1 LNFASKPFSLKIQ
14 PSETKMAKW
23 PPLLFFAL
31 GLLATPT
38 ASSAKAVSDKEAQQI
53 AREAYIYGV
62 PMVTVYSTL
71 YAFSVDKGNPQYKG
85 PFNSILNVARVFT
98 PDDTA
103 FVTPNSDTPY
113 TFIGPDLRAEP
124 MVLTVPAMEKNRY
137 FVFQMMDLYT
147 FNFDYVGS
155 RTTGNN
161 GGDYLIVGPNWKG
174 PVPKGIAK
182 VIRSETQLVNVVG
195 RTQLFN
201 PGDLDNVRKIQAGYK
216 LRPLSEYLGKPAPP
230 PGPEVNWIKP
240 MVPAEQSKSLEFFN
254 QLAFLLQLTSVNPAE
269 AALRKRFETI
279 GIVPGKPFVTTSLSD
294 ARRTAL
300 LNGMADGQK
309 EIDAYRA
316 KLGGKSAD
324 LFGSRAFLK
333 NDYLKRATG
342 TQVGIGANSKDEAL
356 YPLYDKGN
364 EGSAL
369 DGSSGRYILRY
380 ANGKFPPVNAFWSLT
395 MYTLPSQLLVK
406 NPINRYLINSP
417 MLPDLKL
424 DADGGLTIYIQ
435 NESPGRDK
443 ESNWLPA
450 PKGPFMMAARYYWPK
465 PELLDDK
472 WKSPAVQP
480 VR

>member
-1 LNFASKPFSLKIQ
+1 MTARKWSLLVLFAS
-14 PSETKMAKW
+14 
-23 PPLLFFAL
+23 L
-31 GLLATPT
+31 GLLAAP
-38 ASSAKAVSDKEAQQI
+38 AHSAEKSVSDKEAQRI
-53 AREAYIYGV
+53 AKEAYIYGV

-71 YAFSVDKGNPQYKG
+71 YAFSVDKANPQYKG

-161 GGDYLIVGPNWKG
+161 GGDFLIAGPNWKG
-174 PVPKGIAK
+174 PTPKGITK

-216 LRPLSEYLGKPAPP
+216 LQPLSEYLGKPAPP
-230 PGPEVNWIKP
+230 PAPELNWVKP

-254 QLAFLLQLTSVNPAE
+254 QLAFLLQLTSVNPSE
-269 AALRKRFETI
+269 VGLRKRFESI
-279 GIVPGKPFVTTSLSD
+279 GIVPGKPFDTTVSD

-300 LNGMADGQK
+300 LNGMAEGQK
-309 EIDAYRA
+309 AIDAYRA
-316 KLGGKSAD
+316 TLGGKSAG
-324 LFGSRAFLK
+324 LFGSRTFLK

-356 YPLYDKGN
+356 YPIYDKDS
-364 EGSAL
+364 EGKPL
-369 DGSSGRYILRY
+369 NGSSGRYTLRY
-380 ANGKFPPVNAFWSLT
+380 ADGQFPPVNAFWSLT
-395 MYTLPSQLLVK
+395 MYALPSQLLVK
-406 NPINRYLINSP
+406 NPIDRYLVNSP
-417 MLPDLKL
+417 MLPDLKREP
-424 DADGGLTIYIQ
+424 DGGLTIYIQ
-435 NESPGRDK
+435 NESPGADK

-465 PELLDDK
+465 PELLDEK
-472 WKSPAVQP
+472 WKSPAV
-480 VR
+480 RSNK

>member
-1 LNFASKPFSLKIQ
+1 
-14 PSETKMAKW
+14 MAKW

-356 YPLYDKGN
+356 YPLYDKDN

-369 DGSSGRYILRY
+369 DGSNGRYILRY
-380 ANGKFPPVNAFWSLT
+380 ANGKFR
-395 MYTLPSQLLVK
+395 PST
-406 NPINRYLINSP
+406 RS
-417 MLPDLKL
+417 
-424 DADGGLTIYIQ
+424 
-435 NESPGRDK
+435 GR
-443 ESNWLPA
+443 
-450 PKGPFMMAARYYWPK
+450 
-465 PELLDDK
+465 
-472 WKSPAVQP
+472 
-480 VR
+480 

>member
-1 LNFASKPFSLKIQ
+1 MANWLSVLVFAFLNLAVTAGVASARP
-14 PSETKMAKW
+14 
-23 PPLLFFAL
+23 
-31 GLLATPT
+31 
-38 ASSAKAVSDKEAQQI
+38 VSDREAQRI
-53 AREAYIYGV
+53 AKEAYIYGV

-71 YAFSVDKGNPQYKG
+71 YEFSVDKGGPQYKG

-113 TFIGPDLRAEP
+113 TFIGPDRRAEP

-155 RTTGNN
+155 RTTGDN
-161 GGDYLIVGPNWKG
+161 GGDFLIAGPNWKG
-174 PVPKGIAK
+174 PTPKGITK

-201 PGDLDNVRKIQAGYK
+201 PGDLDNVKKIQAGYN

-230 PGPEVNWIKP
+230 PAPEVNWIKP
-240 MVPAEQSKSLEFFN
+240 MKPSEQSKSLEFFN
-254 QLAFLLQLTSVNPAE
+254 QLAFLLQFTSVNPDE
-269 AALRKRFETI
+269 ASLRKRFESI
-279 GIVPGKPFVTTSLSD
+279 GIVPGKTFDTASLSD
-294 ARRTAL
+294 ARKMAL
-300 LNGMADGQK
+300 SNGMADGQK

-316 KLGGKSAD
+316 SLGGKSAD

-333 NDYLKRATG
+333 NNYLKRATG

-356 YPLYDKGN
+356 YPIYEKDADGKP
-364 EGSAL
+364 L
-369 DGSSGRYILRY
+369 DGTSGRYVLRY
-380 ANGKFPPVNAFWSLT
+380 ADGKFPPVNAFWSLT
-395 MYTLPSQLLVK
+395 MYALPSQLLVK
-406 NPINRYLINSP
+406 NPINRYLINAP
-417 MLPDLKL
+417 MLPNLKR

-435 NESPGRDK
+435 NESPGADK

-480 VR
+480 AK